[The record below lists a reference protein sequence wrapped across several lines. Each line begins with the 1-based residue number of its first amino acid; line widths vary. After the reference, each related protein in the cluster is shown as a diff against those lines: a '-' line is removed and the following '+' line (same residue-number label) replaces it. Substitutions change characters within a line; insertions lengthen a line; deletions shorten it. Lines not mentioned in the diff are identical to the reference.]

1 MFGLPLPE
9 VWPYMGELQYN
20 FNPVILWSEFFL
32 MDAFTHKDTP
42 GSQAS
47 ASAGNKPRQ
56 YSLSNRWKGYG
67 FGVIGGKYIMS
78 NIN

>member
-1 MFGLPLPE
+1 
-9 VWPYMGELQYN
+9 
-20 FNPVILWSEFFL
+20 